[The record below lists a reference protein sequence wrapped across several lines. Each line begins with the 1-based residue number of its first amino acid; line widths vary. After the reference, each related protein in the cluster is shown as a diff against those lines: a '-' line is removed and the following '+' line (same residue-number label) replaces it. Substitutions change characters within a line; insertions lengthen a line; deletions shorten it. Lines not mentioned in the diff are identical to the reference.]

1 MRNDVLLSVEAPV
14 SLHLPTVFF
23 MTLLGQCSVRCSP
36 HVATAGAIWSSTS
49 PDFGVNGVLD
59 RFNQVDPTI
68 LISVNAVAYNGKV
81 HDHIPK
87 LKQVID
93 GMPQALSEAFK
104 DVPGWALNAFAISTL
119 IGLFICF

>member
-1 MRNDVLLSVEAPV
+1 
-14 SLHLPTVFF
+14 
-23 MTLLGQCSVRCSP
+23 MTILGQCFVCCSP

-93 GMPQALSEAFK
+93 GMPQALSGAFK
-104 DVPGWALNAFAISTL
+104 DVPGWALNASAIRKL
-119 IGLFICF
+119 IELVIASGVKLELSACLCMYISVHL